1 MIEEGHSY
9 TTKLET
15 DKEAFAD
22 RHSEIRDAKSF
33 FDTNV
38 VFGMSLT
45 ENDKKLI
52 YIFTYIATFISNGE
66 PNAVWDHFER
76 TPPMSTFTLGL
87 VIADL
92 KQLGEP
98 FQYKDN
104 GNDLGKKTI

>member
-1 MIEEGHSY
+1 
-9 TTKLET
+9 
-15 DKEAFAD
+15 
-22 RHSEIRDAKSF
+22 
-33 FDTNV
+33 
-38 VFGMSLT
+38 MSLT

-52 YIFTYIATFISNGE
+52 SIFTYITTFISNGE

-104 GNDLGKKTI
+104 GNDLGK